1 MSAATPTRL
10 VLIRHG
16 QSRATVDR
24 VVGGRRGDQGLS
36 ELGVSQCESLRDRL
50 QRSRELGPID
60 ALYASELRRAIQTA
74 EIIAPAF
81 GLGAADIGREAA
93 LCELDPGIG
102 DGLGWEEFER
112 LYGLPDMRAD
122 PYVRLAPDGES
133 LAEFQLRVGRALTS
147 IGASTR
153 PRPS

>member
-10 VLIRHG
+10 VLLRHG
-16 QSRATVDR
+16 QSLATVDR

-50 QRSRELGPID
+50 QRTRELGPID

-81 GLGAADIGREAA
+81 GLGATDIGHEAA
-93 LCELDPGIG
+93 LCELDPG
-102 DGLGWEEFER
+102 
-112 LYGLPDMRAD
+112 
-122 PYVRLAPDGES
+122 
-133 LAEFQLRVGRALTS
+133 
-147 IGASTR
+147 
-153 PRPS
+153 